1 MAPPSDT
8 SAAGVKPAPA
18 RLWVK
23 VCGITCPED
32 AAAAIE
38 LGVDALGFNT
48 WRGSKRYLD
57 LERAA
62 PWMGELP
69 RSITRIALMVNAPL
83 AEAQRLA
90 GLDYID
96 VLQLHGDE
104 DPDYFR
110 ALAKAGRPVM
120 KAMRIATAADLESAR
135 EFPGERIL
143 LDAKVPGE
151 FGGTGHLI
159 ELELARS
166 FREQHPERA
175 VILAGGLKPENVA
188 RAVEIV
194 RPHGVDVSSG
204 VERAVARKDRGLMKA
219 FIEAA
224 RGQR

>member
-1 MAPPSDT
+1 MPPNSDPA
-8 SAAGVKPAPA
+8 SAARP

-23 VCGITCPED
+23 VCGITSPED

-38 LGVDALGFNT
+38 LGADALGFNT
-48 WRGSKRYLD
+48 WPGSRRYLD
-57 LERAA
+57 LAAAA
-62 PWMGELP
+62 PWLRDLP
-69 RSITRIALMVNAPL
+69 RTVTRIALTVNAPL

-90 GLDYID
+90 GLDYLD

-104 DPDYFR
+104 APDYFR
-110 ALAKAGRPVM
+110 ALAAAGRPIV
-120 KAMRIATAADLESAR
+120 KALRIATAGDLATAR
-135 EFPGERIL
+135 DFPGENIL

-159 ELELARS
+159 ELELARA
-166 FREQHPERA
+166 FREQHPERR

-194 RPHGVDVSSG
+194 RPYGVDVSSG
-204 VERAVARKDRGLMKA
+204 VERAAARKDRALMKA

-224 RGQR
+224 RGA